1 MPLTKGV
8 DGCIMGKE
16 RGGIDLRIAGIICEC
31 NPLHGGHL
39 YLMEQARRSGAD
51 AVVCVMS
58 GCFTQRGEAAIL
70 EPRVR
75 ARMILDEG
83 GADAVFELPYPY
95 SAAGAEFFAAAGVSL
110 LDRLGVNE
118 IWFGSECG
126 DISALKHAA
135 EVSSTDQFCMA
146 YRDLC
151 REGSCGTAEG
161 YLSLLREACGMEE
174 VLSNDLLGIAYLK
187 AMAARGSTMQAHTVK
202 RKGSGYRDE
211 HLPEQDFPSAT
222 ALRRSLEECGIDAW
236 KPYFSK
242 HALRLV
248 QEELRAHLAPAS
260 LSNAERAI
268 LSHFRLTPPDALE
281 RVPELSG
288 GLGRRMADLSHLA
301 KGLEEFI
308 RLCVTKKYTESRIRR
323 GILYAMT
330 GITAED
336 LRREPAYAVLLAAND
351 TGCRF
356 LADRKK
362 SRSVPVVT
370 CHADL
375 PRGEDAAR
383 QEALT
388 RAAFALYGLTLP
400 SIRATDRFLRRSS
413 EIIRG

>member
-1 MPLTKGV
+1 M
-8 DGCIMGKE
+8 
-16 RGGIDLRIAGIICEC
+16 RIAGIICEC

-39 YLMEQARRSGAD
+39 YLMEQARRGGAD

-75 ARMILDEG
+75 AKMILDEG
-83 GADAVFELPYPY
+83 GADAIFELPYPY

-110 LDRLGVNE
+110 LDRLGADE

-126 DISALKHAA
+126 DLSALKRAA
-135 EVSSTDQFCMA
+135 EVSSTEEFGTA

-151 REGSCGTAEG
+151 RGSVCGTAEG
-161 YLSLLREACGMEE
+161 YLSLLRDATGMEE
-174 VLSNDLLGIAYLK
+174 VCSNDLLGIAYLK
-187 AMAARGSTMQAHTVK
+187 AMAARGSTMQAHTV
-202 RKGSGYRDE
+202 RREGSAYRE
-211 HLPEQDFPSAT
+211 ESLLEQEFPSAT
-222 ALRRSLEECGIDAW
+222 ALRKSLGESGIDAW

-242 HALRLV
+242 HALHLV
-248 QEELRAHLAPAS
+248 QKEIRAHLAPAT

-268 LSHFRLTPPDALE
+268 LAHFRLTSPEVLE
-281 RVPELSG
+281 TVPELSG
-288 GLGRRMADLSHLA
+288 GLGRRMAELSHMA
-301 KGLEEFI
+301 KSLEEFL
-308 RLCVTKKYTESRIRR
+308 RLSVTRKYTESRIRR
-323 GILYAMT
+323 GILFAMT
-330 GITAED
+330 GVTPED

-351 TGCRF
+351 AGCRF

-362 SRSVPVVT
+362 SRRVPVVT

-375 PRGEDAAR
+375 PRGEDATR

-400 SIRATDRFLRRSS
+400 SAWSTDRFLRRSS
-413 EIIRG
+413 EIARG

>member
-1 MPLTKGV
+1 M
-8 DGCIMGKE
+8 
-16 RGGIDLRIAGIICEC
+16 RIAGIICEC

-39 YLMEQARRSGAD
+39 YLMAEARRSGAD

-75 ARMILDEG
+75 AKMILDEG

-110 LDRLGVNE
+110 LDRLGADE

-126 DISALKHAA
+126 DISALKRAA
-135 EVSSTDQFCMA
+135 EVSSTAQFATA

-151 REGSCGTAEG
+151 RGGVCGTAEG
-161 YLSLLREACGMEE
+161 YLSLLREAGGMDE
-174 VLSNDLLGIAYLK
+174 VHSNDLLAISYLK

-202 RKGSGYRDE
+202 REGSSYRDE
-211 HLPEQDFPSAT
+211 SLPEQSFPSAT
-222 ALRRSLEECGIDAW
+222 ALRRGLLESGLDAW
-236 KPYFSK
+236 RPYFSE
-242 HALRLV
+242 HALELV
-248 QEELRAHLAPAS
+248 QKELRARLAPAS

-268 LSHFRLTPPDALE
+268 LAHFRLTSPDVLE
-281 RVPELSG
+281 TIPELSG
-288 GLGRRMADLSHLA
+288 GLGRRMAELSHMA
-301 KGLEEFI
+301 TSLEEFI
-308 RLCVTKKYTESRIRR
+308 RLSVTKKYTESRIRR
-323 GILYAMT
+323 GILFAMT

-351 TGCRF
+351 VGCRF

-362 SRSVPVVT
+362 SRRVPVVT

-375 PRGEDAAR
+375 PKGDDASR

-388 RAAFALYGLTLP
+388 RAAFALFGLTVP
-400 SIRATDRFLRRSS
+400 RALSTDCFLRRSS
-413 EIIRG
+413 EIVRK

>member
-1 MPLTKGV
+1 M
-8 DGCIMGKE
+8 
-16 RGGIDLRIAGIICEC
+16 RIAGIICEC

-39 YLMEQARRSGAD
+39 YLMEEARRGGAD

-75 ARMILDEG
+75 AKMILDEG

-95 SAAGAEFFAAAGVSL
+95 SAAGAEFFATAGVSL
-110 LDRLGVNE
+110 LDRLGADE

-126 DISALKHAA
+126 DISALKRAA
-135 EVSSTDQFCMA
+135 EVSSTEEFCIA

-151 REGSCGTAEG
+151 RGGVCGTAEG
-161 YLSLLREACGMEE
+161 YLSLLRKACGMDE
-174 VLSNDLLGIAYLK
+174 VYSNDLLAIAYLK
-187 AMAARGSTMQAHTVK
+187 AMTARGSTMQAHTV
-202 RKGSGYRDE
+202 RREGSGYRDE
-211 HLPEQDFPSAT
+211 MLPDKAFPSAT
-222 ALRRSLEECGIDAW
+222 ALRKSLEVDGIDAW
-236 KPYFSK
+236 KPYFSER
-242 HALRLV
+242 ALDLV
-248 QEELRAHLAPAS
+248 QKELRARLAPAS

-268 LSHFRLTPPDALE
+268 LAHFRLTPPDALE
-281 RVPELSG
+281 LIPELSG
-288 GLGRRMADLSHLA
+288 GLGRRMADLSHMA
-301 KGLEEFI
+301 TSLEEFI
-308 RLCVTKKYTESRIRR
+308 RLSVTKKYTESRIRR
-323 GILYAMT
+323 GILFAMT

-351 TGCRF
+351 VGCRF

-362 SRSVPVVT
+362 TRRVPVVT

-388 RAAFALYGLTLP
+388 RAAFALYGLTMPRVL
-400 SIRATDRFLRRSS
+400 STDCFLRRSS
-413 EIIRG
+413 EIVRG